1 MSALSANLKMFTG
14 TQQWFRH
21 PLSSNFLY
29 TDGVKFFAEHCGGGA
44 YWFLDILA
52 TELADLQEKEEF
64 MSITLDVVENSAE
77 TAGFLQEKE
86 DSISITDVVDRSAKI
101 TVDDGNGNVIWTRN
115 IHFTDAEK
123 GSWKFFFTN
132 NVLLLPS
139 EN

>member
-1 MSALSANLKMFTG
+1 MSVMKTAKLSADLKMFTG
-14 TQQWFRH
+14 TEQWFRH

-64 MSITLDVVENSAE
+64 MSITLDV
-77 TAGFLQEKE
+77 F
-86 DSISITDVVDRSAKI
+86 DDDSAKI
-101 TVDDGNGNVIWTRN
+101 TADDGNGNVLWTRN
-115 IHFTDAEK
+115 IDFTDAEV
-123 GSWKFFFTN
+123 GTWKFFLTN

-139 EN
+139 EY

>member
-1 MSALSANLKMFTG
+1 MSALSGNLKMFTG

-52 TELADLQEKEEF
+52 TELADLQEKEDF
-64 MSITLDVVENSAE
+64 MSITLEVDKSG
-77 TAGFLQEKE
+77 TT
-86 DSISITDVVDRSAKI
+86 DSFVPEQDTFSSAKI
-101 TVDDGNGNVIWTRN
+101 TADDGNGNVLYTRD
-115 IHFTDAEK
+115 IQSTDAEE
-123 GSWKFFFTN
+123 GTWKFFFTN

-139 EN
+139 EY

>member
-1 MSALSANLKMFTG
+1 MLSADLKMFTG
-14 TQQWFRH
+14 TEQWFRH

-52 TELADLQEKEEF
+52 TELADLQETEDF
-64 MSITLDVVENSAE
+64 MSITL
-77 TAGFLQEKE
+77 
-86 DSISITDVVDRSAKI
+86 IVVDSSAKI
-101 TVDDGNGNVIWTRN
+101 LVDDGNGNILHTREVDY
-115 IHFTDAEK
+115 TDAEE

-139 EN
+139 EY

>member
-1 MSALSANLKMFTG
+1 MSALSADLKMFTG
-14 TQQWFRH
+14 TEQWFRH

-64 MSITLDVVENSAE
+64 MSITLN
-77 TAGFLQEKE
+77 
-86 DSISITDVVDRSAKI
+86 VVDRSAKI
-101 TVDDGNGNVIWTRN
+101 TADDGNGNVLWTRT
-115 IHFTDAEK
+115 IDFTDAEE
-123 GSWKFFFTN
+123 GTWKFFLTN

-139 EN
+139 EY

>member
-1 MSALSANLKMFTG
+1 MANGGGVTMLSADLKMFTG
-14 TQQWFRH
+14 TEQWFRH

-64 MSITLDVVENSAE
+64 MSITLDVV
-77 TAGFLQEKE
+77 
-86 DSISITDVVDRSAKI
+86 DSSAKI
-101 TVDDGNGNVIWTRN
+101 TADDGNGNVLWTRN
-115 IHFTDAEK
+115 IDFTDAEV
-123 GSWKFFFTN
+123 GTWKFFLTN

-139 EN
+139 EY

>member
-14 TQQWFRH
+14 TEQWFRH

-86 DSISITDVVDRSAKI
+86 NSISITDGVDSSAKI
-101 TVDDGNGNVIWTRN
+101 TADDGNGNVLWTRN
-115 IHFTDAEK
+115 INLTDAEV
-123 GSWKFFFTN
+123 GTWKFFLQN

-139 EN
+139 EY

>member
-1 MSALSANLKMFTG
+1 MANGGGVTMLSADLKMFTG
-14 TQQWFRH
+14 TEQWFRH

-64 MSITLDVVENSAE
+64 MSITLDVV
-77 TAGFLQEKE
+77 
-86 DSISITDVVDRSAKI
+86 DSSAKI
-101 TVDDGNGNVIWTRN
+101 TADDGNGNVLWTRN
-115 IHFTDAEK
+115 IDFTDAEA
-123 GSWKFFFTN
+123 GTWKFFLTN

-139 EN
+139 EY

>member
-1 MSALSANLKMFTG
+1 MLSADLKMFTG
-14 TQQWFRH
+14 TEQWFRH

-64 MSITLDVVENSAE
+64 MSITLDV
-77 TAGFLQEKE
+77 F
-86 DSISITDVVDRSAKI
+86 DDDSAKI
-101 TVDDGNGNVIWTRN
+101 TADDGNGNVLWTRN
-115 IHFTDAEK
+115 INLTDAEVGK
-123 GSWKFFFTN
+123 WKFFLQN

-139 EN
+139 EY